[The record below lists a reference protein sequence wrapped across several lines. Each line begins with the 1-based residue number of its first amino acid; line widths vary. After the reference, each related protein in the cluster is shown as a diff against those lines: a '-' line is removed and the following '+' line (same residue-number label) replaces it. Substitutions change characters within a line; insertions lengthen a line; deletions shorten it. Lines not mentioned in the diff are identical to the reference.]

1 MIQIKDLNIEMNGK
15 TLISGLN
22 AQFKTG
28 EFWAVLGKNGTG
40 KTTLLHTMAGFL
52 KYSNGSILINNS
64 ELKSLNVLARAQ
76 NISFL
81 PQILEASL
89 NCTVK
94 QSISYGRYPWYKNK
108 FSQELENKAVN
119 DAITAM
125 ELDDIQSKS
134 IQQISGGELR
144 KVEIATILAQDSEVM
159 MLDEPLNHLD
169 LSFRFKLMK
178 LLQQL
183 SNNKTVIVVTHD
195 IQYVKEYC
203 SHVIMLFENKQSLI
217 GKVDELM
224 TTDNLNKMLGLSLP
238 ERFIN

>member
-1 MIQIKDLNIEMNGK
+1 MIEIKDLSINMNGE

-22 AQFKTG
+22 ARLNTG

-52 KYSNGSILINNS
+52 KYQYGSIQINNN
-64 ELKSLNVLARAQ
+64 ELKSLNVLVRAQ

-81 PQILEASL
+81 PQIFEASL
-89 NCTVK
+89 NCTVR
-94 QSISYGRYPWYKNK
+94 QSIAYGRYPWYKSK
-108 FSQELENKAVN
+108 FLQEQETKAVN

-125 ELDDIQSKS
+125 ELNDIQHKS

-183 SNNKTVIVVTHD
+183 SKNKTVIVVTHD

-224 TTDNLNKMLGLSLP
+224 TSDNLNKMLGLSLP